1 MSDDFRGAGGQFKS
15 CYCSSR
21 SAWSKGRRPPGAVL
35 RSPREPGWT
44 LAMLLQHDDSTIN
57 IDLVLLL
64 LLLFDVAAVL
74 MTLAG
79 FVGERP
85 FRCTWEG
92 CEWRFARSDELR
104 RHFRKH
110 TGYKPFACRTC
121 SRSFSRSDHLTLHLK
136 RHHQRLDLTS

>member
-1 MSDDFRGAGGQFKS
+1 MQQYSYISPVQLSGANI
-15 CYCSSR
+15 
-21 SAWSKGRRPPGAVL
+21 
-35 RSPREPGWT
+35 T
-44 LAMLLQHDDSTIN
+44 LNVSNFSEIYGTGIYMGI
-57 IDLVLLL
+57 
-64 LLLFDVAAVL
+64 FDVAAVL